1 MKYIIYLII
10 LISITI
16 SCSTKNELNE
26 IDFSINW
33 FIDYNDGIY
42 QRIKIAVEEKGNRK
56 KDSIIVALSSEIIQ
70 KNRAVLNS
78 LNEKNKHD
86 QIESLLVPKVVPQID
101 VNNIEHYFDMENI
114 NKLSLIEI
122 KRRILMNELQ
132 SLSNLSQRIGEQD
145 ISFDK
150 LDIFFIPDDYS
161 DSKNDKISGRI
172 ILTAISERIGESAD
186 FYFNHRF
193 SRSTTH
199 VIFY

>member
-1 MKYIIYLII
+1 M
-10 LISITI
+10 ISITI